1 MCSSCWSM
9 NAAVRCTTKR
19 SSSLSLYVTFPFTCA
34 MCRAVWGVK
43 IFLKSWAYDA
53 FVAMVHSACNV
64 VHHIMVQPLF
74 LAVLEVGSAAAAT
87 ILQDAW
93 QLQ

>member
-1 MCSSCWSM
+1 MQCSPRGYCCTWALT
-9 NAAVRCTTKR
+9 AALAARREVEG
-19 SSSLSLYVTFPFTCA
+19 LPDGQAGDVL
-34 MCRAVWGVK
+34 
-43 IFLKSWAYDA
+43 ILLAYDA